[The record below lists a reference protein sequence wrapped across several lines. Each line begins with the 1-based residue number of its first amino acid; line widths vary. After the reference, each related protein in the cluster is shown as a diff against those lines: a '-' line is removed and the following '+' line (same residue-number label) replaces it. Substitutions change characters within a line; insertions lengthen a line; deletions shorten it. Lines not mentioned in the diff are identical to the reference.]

1 MHSDFTNIFKT
12 IIKLVRS
19 ASYNSTLELN
29 KITFN
34 VNFINFVSLNF
45 EKYLALLYLFFTNSK

>member
-1 MHSDFTNIFKT
+1 MHGEFTNIFKT

-19 ASYNSTLELN
+19 ASYNSTPELN

-34 VNFINFVSLNF
+34 VNFINFVSINF
-45 EKYLALLYLFFTNSK
+45 K